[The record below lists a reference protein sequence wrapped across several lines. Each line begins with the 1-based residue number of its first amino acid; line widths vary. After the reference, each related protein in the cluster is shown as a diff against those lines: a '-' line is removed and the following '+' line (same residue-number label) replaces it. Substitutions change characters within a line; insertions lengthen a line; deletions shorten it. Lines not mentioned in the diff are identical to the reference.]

1 MMMEEQFENVL
12 AIETSTPE
20 LKLALSF
27 GGDRMVSSTDQVDRS
42 HGQVIV
48 RKMTDLLN
56 SAGAEIKQLQGLVV
70 SSGPGS
76 FTGLRIGLAIAK
88 GIASAL
94 SIPVASVSLY
104 EVAAF
109 LLRNHTEPVLVMIQ
123 VRRGEYLVATVFE
136 GKVDLHAVDAVPE
149 NLLKEYLRDR
159 PVAGIGLDL
168 NRLIAG
174 ANVVVPRINFS
185 PADLHYVGRHKLVIG
200 EFADI
205 GKLEPLYYGK
215 SQAELR
221 FEERHG
227 QTGQ

>member
-1 MMMEEQFENVL
+1 MTEAQFDNVL

-27 GGDRMVSSTDQVDRS
+27 GQDRIVTATDQVDRS

-48 RKMTDLLN
+48 RKMTDLFN
-56 SAGAEIKQLQGLVV
+56 SAGARVEQLHGIVV

-88 GIASAL
+88 GMASAL
-94 SIPVASVSLY
+94 DIPIASVSLY
-104 EVAAF
+104 EIAAF
-109 LLRNHTEPVLVMIQ
+109 LLRNHPEPVLVMIQ
-123 VRRGEYLVATVFE
+123 VRRGEYLVATVLE

-149 NLLKEYLRDR
+149 NLLKDYLNDR

-168 NRLIAG
+168 NRLIQG

-185 PADLHYVGRHKLVIG
+185 PSDLHYIGQHKLRIG

-215 SQAELR
+215 SQAEIR
-221 FEERHG
+221 FEQRHG
-227 QTGQ
+227 QAGQ

>member
-1 MMMEEQFENVL
+1 MSQTFDRIL
-12 AIETSTPE
+12 AIETSTTE

-27 GGDRMVSSTDQVDRS
+27 GTDRIVTATDQVDRS

-48 RKMTDLLN
+48 RKMTDLFG
-56 SAGAEIKQLQGLVV
+56 SAGMAVTDLQGLVV

-88 GIASAL
+88 GMATAL
-94 SIPVASVSLY
+94 NIPLVSVSLY

-109 LLRNHTEPVLVMIQ
+109 LLRNHAEPVLVMIQ
-123 VRRGEYLVATVFE
+123 VRRGEYLVATVQNGE
-136 GKVDLHAVDAVPE
+136 VDLHAVDAVPE
-149 NLLKEYLRDR
+149 EMLKNYLNDR

-168 NRLIAG
+168 NRLIQG
-174 ANVVVPRINFS
+174 ANVVVPRINFT
-185 PADLHYVGRHKLVIG
+185 PTDLHYIGAHKLHLG

-215 SQAELR
+215 SQAEIR
-221 FEERHG
+221 FEQRHG
-227 QTGQ
+227 QAGQ

>member
-1 MMMEEQFENVL
+1 MTTERQFDNVL

-27 GGDRMVSSTDQVDRS
+27 GEDRIVTATDQVDRS

-48 RKMTDLLN
+48 RKMTDLFN
-56 SAGAEIKQLQGLVV
+56 SAGGEVKQLEGIVV

-88 GIASAL
+88 GMASAL
-94 SIPVASVSLY
+94 SIPIASVSLY

-109 LLRNHTEPVLVMIQ
+109 LLRNHPEPVLVMIQ
-123 VRRGEYLVATVFE
+123 VRRGEYLVATVKE
-136 GKVDLHAVDAVPE
+136 GNVDLHAVDAVPE
-149 NLLKEYLRDR
+149 ERLKEYLNDR

-174 ANVVVPRINFS
+174 ANVVVPRINFG
-185 PADLHYVGRHKLVIG
+185 PADLHYIGRHKLQIG

-221 FEERHG
+221 FDQRHG
-227 QTGQ
+227 QAGQ

>member
-1 MMMEEQFENVL
+1 MGRTFDTLL
-12 AIETSTPE
+12 AIETSTTE

-27 GGDRMVSSTDQVDRS
+27 GEDRVVTITDTVDRS

-48 RKMTDLLN
+48 RKMTDLFN
-56 SAGAEIKQLQGLVV
+56 SAGCQVKDLHGLVV

-76 FTGLRIGLAIAK
+76 FTGLRIGLAIGK
-88 GIASAL
+88 GIAAAL
-94 SIPVASVSLY
+94 DIPVASVSLY

-109 LLRNHTEPVLVMIQ
+109 LLRNHPEPVLVMVQ
-123 VRRGEYLVATVFE
+123 VRRGEYLVATVHNSN
-136 GKVDLHAVDAVPE
+136 VDLHAVDAVPE
-149 NLLKEYLRDR
+149 NLLKDYLRER

-168 NRLIAG
+168 NRLIQG

-185 PADLHYVGRHKLVIG
+185 PTDLLYIGRHKLENG

-205 GKLEPLYYGK
+205 RKLEPLYYGK

-221 FEERHG
+221 FEQRHG
-227 QTGQ
+227 QAGQ